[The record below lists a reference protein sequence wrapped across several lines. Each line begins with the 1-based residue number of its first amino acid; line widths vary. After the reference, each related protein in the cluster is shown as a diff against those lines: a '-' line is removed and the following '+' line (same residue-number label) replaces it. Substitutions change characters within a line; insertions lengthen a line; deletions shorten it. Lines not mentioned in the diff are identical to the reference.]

1 MGFSEVE
8 ASITMERCGS
18 DSSIAELTDFICADQ
33 MAKVTD
39 ALLMVEDRKPLCND
53 PNYKQ
58 RRNLGYD
65 LWKRKKQRK
74 LENKLL
80 NEDDNAVHLS
90 ISMIGYGIPTEPDQI
105 TQRTFPKDAIEHI
118 ILPNS
123 MISLVQPDQITQRT
137 LPEDAIEHIILPN
150 SMISS
155 VQPDQITQR
164 TLPEDAIEH
173 IILPNSMISSVQ
185 PDQITQRT
193 LPEDAIE
200 HIILPNSMIGLVQ
213 PDQITQ
219 RTLPEDAIEH
229 IILPNSMIG
238 SVQPDQITQRTLPE
252 DAIEHIILPNSMIG
266 SVQPDQITQR
276 TLPEDAIEH
285 IIFNSMIGSVQP
297 DQITQRTLPED
308 AIEHIIFVP
317 VNVWTR
323 ISQCLFDVEPEFVD
337 SKHFHATTL
346 KRAIFIILPIKNRFS
361 LILLPP
367 CAVHDAF
374 PLTTNWHKVVP
385 LKYDEVEMFLGFPK
399 NHTQGRE
406 SARDMFLGG
415 INVLSLFSEISD
427 AEVAFYCLGIPLKTD
442 EQELNGDQL
451 EQLMSRFVEFDL
463 VIGGIQRNNLT
474 GRNKHHQDELDDF
487 DIMDII
493 LTKKMIDIEEVAMMY
508 QDLSQHHGITRVQ
521 ENITSSILQT
531 FWLLGPLAFKNVKC
545 FIILASFILFLQQR
559 MKEFAKYYPFRDAS
573 RFQNFRNVFDMC
585 GASLR
590 A

>member
-1 MGFSEVE
+1 MTRLHIQWYKLIKNLHPCNVDSDNNSSDYEAIFQDDFTYIDSSSDIEEIMNSDSDEESKLLYLTKMGFSEAE

-18 DSSIAELTDFICADQ
+18 DSSITELTDFICADQ

-65 LWKRKKQRK
+65 LWKKKKQRK
-74 LENKLL
+74 LEKKLL
-80 NEDDNAVHLS
+80 NEDDHAVHLS
-90 ISMIGYGIPTEPDQI
+90 IPMIGSGVPT
-105 TQRTFPKDAIEHI
+105 K
-118 ILPNS
+118 L
-123 MISLVQPDQITQRT
+123 DQITQRT

-173 IILPNSMISSVQ
+173 IILPNSMIS
-185 PDQITQRT
+185 
-193 LPEDAIE
+193 
-200 HIILPNSMIGLVQ
+200 
-213 PDQITQ
+213 
-219 RTLPEDAIEH
+219 
-229 IILPNSMIG
+229 
-238 SVQPDQITQRTLPE
+238 
-252 DAIEHIILPNSMIG
+252 
-266 SVQPDQITQR
+266 
-276 TLPEDAIEH
+276 
-285 IIFNSMIGSVQP
+285 SVQP

-385 LKYDEVEMFLGFPK
+385 LKYDEVEVFLGFPK
-399 NHTQGRE
+399 NHTQGGE

-427 AEVAFYCLGIPLKTD
+427 AEVAFYCLVLFENVFSP
-442 EQELNGDQL
+442 
-451 EQLMSRFVEFDL
+451 FF
-463 VIGGIQRNNLT
+463 
-474 GRNKHHQDELDDF
+474 
-487 DIMDII
+487 
-493 LTKKMIDIEEVAMMY
+493 IEE
-508 QDLSQHHGITRVQ
+508 
-521 ENITSSILQT
+521 
-531 FWLLGPLAFKNVKC
+531 
-545 FIILASFILFLQQR
+545 
-559 MKEFAKYYPFRDAS
+559 
-573 RFQNFRNVFDMC
+573 
-585 GASLR
+585 
-590 A
+590 